1 MKKIE
6 KNKKIKTD
14 QIIVVINSLCETFVG
29 VVVLWLAL
37 GPFNEES
44 ISLIQCAQ
52 TNLWEILFCLIPLLL
67 IIIFLIN
74 LGLYLI
80 KLKK

>member
-1 MKKIE
+1 MAKAE
-6 KNKKIKTD
+6 KNKKLKTN
-14 QIIVVINSLCETFVG
+14 QIMVVINSLCETFVG
-29 VVVLWLAL
+29 VVILWMAL
-37 GPFNEES
+37 GPYNAEG
-44 ISLIQCAQ
+44 ISLLESAQ
-52 TNLWEILFCLIPLLL
+52 THFWEILFCLIPILL